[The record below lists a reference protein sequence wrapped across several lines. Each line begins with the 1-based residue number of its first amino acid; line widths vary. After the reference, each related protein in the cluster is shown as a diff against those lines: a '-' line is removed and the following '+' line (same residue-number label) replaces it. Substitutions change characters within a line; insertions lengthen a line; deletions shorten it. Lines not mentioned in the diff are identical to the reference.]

1 MSRSSPLRVG
11 IGTRSDPQKSKCE
24 AILAY
29 VESDGDS
36 SNMAHRKFSEIT
48 GDISTERRARIDV
61 IKETYRR
68 QPQSEHEIGR
78 SDAATAEMSADEP

>member
-1 MSRSSPLRVG
+1 MTVG
-11 IGTRSDPQKSKCE
+11 IDTRSRPQKSKRE

-36 SNMAHRKFSEIT
+36 GNMAHRKFSEIT

-61 IKETYRR
+61 IKEAYRQR
-68 QPQSEHEIGR
+68 PQPEHEFGR
-78 SDAATAEMSADEP
+78 RDAATAEIVTEEPC